1 MLNLTIYVF
10 GFFFFFQF
18 IKKFNWRTVALLWE
32 AHNPKE
38 LNEAKKGHP
47 SSPTM
52 IEPKI
57 PNHLLDPSGNNE
69 TWAFRSYAPEVI
81 MWKWEQ
87 HVCAGVHIRSINSS
101 GSHLKFHNVH
111 IHPT

>member
-1 MLNLTIYVF
+1 MFLD
-10 GFFFFFQF
+10 FFFFKFV
-18 IKKFNWRTVALLWE
+18 KKFNWRTVALLWE

-57 PNHLLDPSGNNE
+57 PNYLLDPSGNNE

-87 HVCAGVHIRSINSS
+87 HVCAGVHIRRINSS